1 MQPNNSMNGR
11 WKDCFSFERDGQI
24 IKRHLIH
31 ASSPK
36 ANERLKLFSYLV
48 LQMRLSIK
56 PSLGSVFLILTCLQ
70 VFGLYIFLKGFLL
83 TRQTI
88 DLKGRPY
95 TPWERFPLHQP
106 KELVEPPPS
115 TVISRQPFK
124 RTIIIVI
131 DALRFDFV
139 LNMSNPSDPYFLNQ
153 FPVIHHLH
161 HTQPQSSLLFQ
172 FRADPPTTTM
182 QRIKGLMT
190 GSLPTFIDAGA
201 NFASSAVGED
211 HLLHHIK
218 NRYEKI
224 YLMGDDTWAN
234 LFPEVFQPE
243 RTFDSDS
250 FKMLDLDSVDNDIVA
265 HLWPLMEGKDEWE
278 VAIAH
283 FLGVDHCGHTYG
295 PSDPNMSRKLNQMDG
310 IIERLLPQVDN
321 ETLLVVMG
329 DHGMSVEGDHGGE
342 SIEELMSSLFMY
354 SGRPLTLSPK
364 DEYYTKLYTRIHQAR
379 SSRLAYDVDSISERL
394 SYNATQYP
402 IVAQIHLVPTL
413 AYLLKVPIP
422 FGNLGAI
429 IPDVLYPND
438 DSNNKVRNLMHMVEQ
453 FRINSL
459 QVHDYLTQYAQR
471 THQIDFSDEKLAP
484 ITEYL
489 YTAEKIMLELIQQPD
504 FKEAIDI
511 NHSLASPAQ
520 EVFVELLEEAILQY
534 DAFLIST
541 IKYCEAIWAQFDTG
555 CMSVGI
561 ILLGFSTL
569 ASFMLMKRE
578 PQTTV
583 KCAIFVFLSGLSLIA
598 ALYLLAIESLVAKGW
613 FEKMQDMDW
622 FGIAAAFATCC
633 VAFFMKQTT
642 TLTRNH
648 VFWHDWDWC
657 LILIAD
663 TAQSFTL
670 GSNSFVIWEDSGT
683 RFVLATL
690 TMVWTARNLSC
701 LTSYSLK
708 STTLAIVYPLLFLI
722 MIRISSL
729 TGQCREEQFPYC
741 DYVHSGLLEFGL
753 HNAGYWTMAFIGVAF
768 TIVVCFFGALSK
780 LNGIFIAGMY
790 SASAMIVIYR
800 IINEIGQ
807 KMHVPTEE
815 KTEIALLVQ
824 KFLEVYLPRVV
835 YALCLLGS
843 CIVLVQWFFSRHPKR
858 TSRLSWTILLL
869 WSTLLAIL
877 QRPFAAVIVLGS
889 PFIIDILT
897 QGAPSSLLIR
907 LTMLHFLGHHLFF
920 VTGHQATFTSL
931 PWKAAFV
938 GFEEMHYYAGMIL
951 VTLSTLTG
959 YIITWLGWFIVL
971 TESTDQYAKDNVMDK
986 ADIRQSLHLMTI
998 LQSIPTFLSAIFIF
1012 ILRRHLMTWKIF
1024 APRFLFQILLEIG
1037 SHLAAILLEM
1047 FV

>member
-1 MQPNNSMNGR
+1 
-11 WKDCFSFERDGQI
+11 
-24 IKRHLIH
+24 
-31 ASSPK
+31 
-36 ANERLKLFSYLV
+36 
-48 LQMRLSIK
+48 MRLSIR
-56 PSLGSVFLILTCLQ
+56 PSLGVIFLILTCLQ
-70 VFGLYIFLKGFLL
+70 AFGLYVFLKGFLL

-88 DLKGRPY
+88 DLKGQTY
-95 TPWERFPLHQP
+95 TPWERFPLHQS
-106 KELVEPPPS
+106 EPVQSPPS
-115 TVISRQPFK
+115 TVEARKPFK
-124 RTIIIVI
+124 RTIIILI

-139 LNMSNPSDPYFLNQ
+139 LNMSNPSDPYYLNQ
-153 FPVIHHLH
+153 FPVIHRLH

-182 QRIKGLMT
+182 QRVKGLMT

-211 HLLHHIK
+211 HLLRHIK
-218 NRYEKI
+218 NHYDKI
-224 YLMGDDTWAN
+224 YFMGDDTWVN
-234 LFPEVFQPE
+234 LFPESFQPE

-250 FKMLDLDSVDNDIVA
+250 FKMLDLDSVDNDILS
-265 HLWPLMEGKDEWE
+265 HLWPLMEGNNEWQ
-278 VAIAH
+278 VTIAH

-295 PSDPNMSRKLNQMDG
+295 PSDPNMARKLNQMND
-310 IIERLLPQVDN
+310 IIERLLPQIDN

-342 SIEELMSSLFMY
+342 SVEELMSSLFMY
-354 SGRPLTLSPK
+354 SGRPLTLRQK
-364 DEYYTKLYTRIHQAR
+364 DEYYTQLYTRIHQAR
-379 SSRLAYDVDSISERL
+379 SARLAYDINSISERL
-394 SYNATQYP
+394 SYDATQHP

-413 AYLLKVPIP
+413 AYLLNVPIP

-438 DSNNKVRNLMHMVEQ
+438 SGNKIRNLMHMVEQ

-459 QVHDYLTQYAQR
+459 QVHDYLTQYAQQ
-471 THQIDFSDEKLAP
+471 THQLDFSAEKLSP
-484 ITEYL
+484 ITQHL
-489 YTAEKIMLELIQQPD
+489 YAAEKIMLGLVEQPD
-504 FKEAIDI
+504 FKAALNTYSFTSSQEA
-511 NHSLASPAQ
+511 
-520 EVFVELLEEAILQY
+520 FVGSLEEAILEY

-541 IKYCEAIWAQFDTG
+541 IKYCEAIWAQFDIG
-555 CMSVGI
+555 CMFVGI

-569 ASFMLMKRE
+569 TSFWLMKRE
-578 PQTTV
+578 LQITV
-583 KCAIFVFLSGLSLIA
+583 KRATLVFLSGLSVVFTMYFFAIDS
-598 ALYLLAIESLVAKGW
+598 LLAKGW

-622 FGIAAAFATCC
+622 TGIGAAFAACC
-633 VAFFMKQTT
+633 VALVMKQTT
-642 TLTRNH
+642 TSTKNH
-648 VFWHDWDWC
+648 VFWHRWDWY

-690 TMVWTARNLSC
+690 TMVWVGRNLMC
-701 LTSYSLK
+701 LTSYSIK
-708 STTLAIVYPLLFLI
+708 STTMALLYPLLFLM

-729 TGQCREEQFPYC
+729 TGQCREEQFPHC
-741 DYVHSGLLEFGL
+741 DYIHSGLLGFSL
-753 HNAGYWTMAFIGVAF
+753 NNTGYLTMAFIGVAF
-768 TIVVCFFGALSK
+768 TIVVCFFGALSR
-780 LNGIFIAGMY
+780 LNGIYIASMY
-790 SASAMIVIYR
+790 GVSAMIVIYR
-800 IINEIGQ
+800 VVNEIAQ
-807 KMHVPTEE
+807 KMYVPTAE

-824 KFLEVYLPRVV
+824 KLLDVYLPRLV

-843 CIVLVQWFFSRHPKR
+843 TVVCIQWFFSRHPKR
-858 TSRLSWTILLL
+858 TSRMSWTILLL
-869 WSTLLAIL
+869 WSTVLAIV

-889 PFIIDILT
+889 PCIIDILT

-938 GFEEMHYYAGMIL
+938 GFDEMNYYGGMIL

-971 TESTDQYAKDNVMDK
+971 TEATDQYAKDIVVDK
-986 ADIRQSLHLMTI
+986 ADIRQSLHLLTI
-998 LQSIPTFLSAIFIF
+998 LQSIPTFLCAIFIL

-1037 SHLAAILLEM
+1037 SHLAAILLEK

>member
-1 MQPNNSMNGR
+1 VTTTAFPSTQSTNNQAPLNS
-11 WKDCFSFERDGQI
+11 CQFSQI
-24 IKRHLIH
+24 KQGKEEALY
-31 ASSPK
+31 
-36 ANERLKLFSYLV
+36 NNF

-56 PSLGSVFLILTCLQ
+56 PSLGIVFLILTCLQ

-88 DLKGRPY
+88 DMKGQTY
-95 TPWERFPLHQP
+95 ASWERFPLHQSEP
-106 KELVEPPPS
+106 IQPPPS
-115 TVISRQPFK
+115 TVEARKPFK
-124 RTIIIVI
+124 RTIIILI

-211 HLLHHIK
+211 HLLQHIK
-218 NRYEKI
+218 NHYEKI
-224 YLMGDDTWAN
+224 YFMGDDTWVN
-234 LFPEVFQPE
+234 LFPESFKPE
-243 RTFDSDS
+243 RTFESDS
-250 FKMLDLDSVDNDIVA
+250 FKMLDLDSVDNIIVS

-295 PSDPNMSRKLNQMDG
+295 PSDPNMARKLNQMNG
-310 IIERLLPQVDN
+310 IIERLLPKVDN

-342 SIEELMSSLFMY
+342 SIEELMSGLFLY
-354 SGRPLTLSPK
+354 SGRPLTLNQK
-364 DEYYTKLYTRIHQAR
+364 DEYYAQLYKRIHQAR
-379 SSRLAYDVDSISERL
+379 STRLAYDMNSISERL
-394 SYNATQYP
+394 SYDATQHP

-438 DSNNKVRNLMHMVEQ
+438 DDNNKIRNLMHMVEQ

-459 QVHDYLTQYAQR
+459 QVYDYLTQYAHQ
-471 THQIDFSDEKLAP
+471 THQLDFSAEKLGP
-484 ITEYL
+484 ITQHL
-489 YTAEKIMLELIQQPD
+489 YAAEKIMSGLVQQPD
-504 FKEAIDI
+504 FKAALDI
-511 NHSLASPAQ
+511 NSFSPSQ
-520 EVFVELLEEAILQY
+520 EDFVELLEEAILEY

-555 CMSVGI
+555 CMFVGI

-569 ASFMLMKRE
+569 ASFWLMKRE

-583 KCAIFVFLSGLSLIA
+583 KRVILAFVSGLSVACAI
-598 ALYLLAIESLVAKGW
+598 YFLAIDSLLAKGW
-613 FEKMQDMDW
+613 FDKMQDMDW
-622 FGIAAAFATCC
+622 VGIGAAFSTCC
-633 VAFFMKQTT
+633 VAFAMKQTSNVSK
-642 TLTRNH
+642 NH
-648 VFWHDWDWC
+648 VFWHNWDWY
-657 LILIAD
+657 LILIAA

-683 RFVLATL
+683 RFVLGTL
-690 TMVWTARNLSC
+690 TMAWIARNLKC
-701 LTSYSLK
+701 LTSYSIK
-708 STTLAIVYPLLFLI
+708 STTLAILYPLLFLT

-729 TGQCREEQFPYC
+729 TGQCREEQFPHC
-741 DYVHSGLLEFGL
+741 DYIHSGLLEFGL
-753 HNAGYWTMAFIGVAF
+753 NNTGYLTMAFIGVAF

-780 LNGIFIAGMY
+780 LNGIFIAGLY
-790 SASAMIVIYR
+790 GISAVIVIYR
-800 IINEIGQ
+800 IVNDIAQ
-807 KMHVPTEE
+807 KMYVPTTER
-815 KTEIALLVQ
+815 TEIALLVQ
-824 KFLEVYLPRVV
+824 KTLNVYMPRLV
-835 YALCLLGS
+835 YGFCLLGS
-843 CIVLVQWFFSRHPKR
+843 TLVGVQWFFSRYPKR
-858 TSRLSWTILLL
+858 TSRMSWTILLL
-869 WSTLLAIL
+869 WSTVLAIV

-889 PFIIDILT
+889 PCIIDILT

-920 VTGHQATFTSL
+920 VTGHQVSFASL

-938 GFEEMHYYAGMIL
+938 GFDEMNYYGGMIL

-971 TESTDQYAKDNVMDK
+971 TEATDQYAKDSAVDK
-986 ADIRQSLHLMTI
+986 ADIRQSLHLLTM
-998 LQSIPTFLSAIFIF
+998 LQSIPTFLCAIFIL

-1024 APRFLFQILLEIG
+1024 APRFLFQILLEVG
-1037 SHLAAILLEM
+1037 SHLAAIILEK